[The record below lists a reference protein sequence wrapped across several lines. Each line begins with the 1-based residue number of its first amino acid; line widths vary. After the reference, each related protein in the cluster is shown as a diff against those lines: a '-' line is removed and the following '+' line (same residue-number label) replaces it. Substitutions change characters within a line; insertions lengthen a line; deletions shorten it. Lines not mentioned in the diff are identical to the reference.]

1 MSRYDK
7 HYQQENLFG
16 QPYPEFVTFMRAWE
30 PKGSVLDV
38 GCGQGRDA
46 LFLAG
51 LGYDV
56 TGIDA
61 SQLGI
66 SQMLDAAEAR
76 HLSLNGIVADFYD
89 YDFSQTYDVIVL
101 DSILHFH
108 KKDLDREVALLHKLT
123 AQLNPSGLICLFVHK
138 SKAKERQLKQ
148 FFAQN
153 YPTWPILA
161 TRHIN
166 YTYQEPDTGF
176 ESNSQFFMFF
186 AQRPLPP
193 QSRTPRHR

>member
-1 MSRYDK
+1 MSNYDK

-16 QPYPEFVTFMRAWE
+16 RPYPEFVAFMRDWE

-46 LFLAG
+46 LFLAE

-61 SQLGI
+61 SQRGI
-66 SQMLDAAEAR
+66 GQMLAAAKAR
-76 HLSLNGIVADFYD
+76 HLSLNGIVADFYN

-108 KKDLDREVALLHKLT
+108 KKDLARELALLDTLT
-123 AQLNPSGLICLFVHK
+123 ARLNSGGLICFFVHK
-138 SKAKERQLKQ
+138 SKAKEQQLKQ
-148 FFAQN
+148 FFAEN
-153 YPTWPILA
+153 HSDWLILA
-161 TRHIN
+161 NQYID
-166 YTYQEPDTGF
+166 YTYEEPDSGF
-176 ESNSQFFMFF
+176 NSNSRFFMFF
-186 AQRPLPP
+186 VQKP
-193 QSRTPRHR
+193 SETG

>member
-1 MSRYDK
+1 MSRYDT

-16 QPYPEFVTFMRAWE
+16 RPYPQFVSFMRDWE

-46 LFLAG
+46 LFLAE

-66 SQMLDAAEAR
+66 SQMLAAAKAR
-76 HLSLNGIVADFYD
+76 NLTLNGVVANFYD

-108 KKDLDREVALLHKLT
+108 KKDLKKELALLHALT
-123 AQLNPSGLICLFVHK
+123 NRLNFGGLICLFVHK
-138 SKAKERQLKQ
+138 SKAKEQKLKA

-153 YPTWPILA
+153 HPNWQILVA
-161 TRHIN
+161 QHID
-166 YTYQEPDTGF
+166 YTYEEPDTGF
-176 ESNSQFFMFF
+176 TSSSQFFMFF
-186 AQRPLPP
+186 LQNK
-193 QSRTPRHR
+193 S

>member
-16 QPYPEFVTFMRAWE
+16 RPYSEFVAFMRNWE

-46 LFLAG
+46 LFMAE
-51 LGYDV
+51 LGYAV

-66 SQMLDAAEAR
+66 SQMMAAAKAR
-76 HLSLNGIVADFYD
+76 NLTLNGIVADFYD
-89 YDFSQTYDVIVL
+89 YDFSQTYDVIIL

-108 KKDLDREVALLHKLT
+108 KKGLKKELALLHTLT
-123 AQLNPSGLICLFVHK
+123 NRTNPAGLICLFVHK
-138 SKAKERQLKQ
+138 FKAKEQQLKE

-153 YPTWPILA
+153 YPDWQILVA
-161 TRHIN
+161 QHID
-166 YTYQEPDTGF
+166 YTYEEPDTGF
-176 ESNSQFFMFF
+176 TSSSQFFMFF
-186 AQRPLPP
+186 VQNK
-193 QSRTPRHR
+193 S